1 MTPFRGPL
9 LMQLDTDKILAT
21 SANGIGTLVFN
32 HPEKRNALS
41 LEMWK
46 GIGDALAAFIAD
58 PDIRLVVMRGA
69 GGKAFISGADI
80 SQFEERRSSEST
92 AAEYNA
98 VTERAWSGLSG
109 IGKPLIAAI
118 EGYCLGGGLAV
129 AMKADIRIATKS
141 STFGIPAA
149 RLGLAYP
156 TDSVRDLVG
165 LVGPS
170 EAKRI
175 LFTGTPFDAA
185 AALRIGLINEIVEDG
200 ALDAGIAALAAVLTD
215 NAPLSMRASKE
226 TVDQI
231 ARGRIDVKRL
241 NELAMACIESADY
254 AEGRRAFMEK
264 RKPAFKGR

>member
-1 MTPFRGPL
+1 MKL
-9 LMQLDTDKILAT
+9 NTDKIVAEK
-21 SANGIGTLVFN
+21 AAGIGRLFFN

-46 GIGDALAAFIAD
+46 GIGDALTEFDGD
-58 PDIRLVVMRGA
+58 PDIRLVVMRGM

-80 SQFEERRSSEST
+80 SQFDEHRSSEAT
-92 AAEYNA
+92 AARYNA
-98 VTERAWSGLSG
+98 ITERAWSALSHL
-109 IGKPLIAAI
+109 GKPLIAAI
-118 EGYCLGGGLAV
+118 EGFCLGGGLAV
-129 AMKADIRIATKS
+129 AMKADIRLATRDAN
-141 STFGIPAA
+141 FGIPAA

-156 TDSVRDLVG
+156 VQSVRDLVN

-185 AALRIGLINEIVEDG
+185 TALRIGLVNEVVET
-200 ALDAGIAALAAVLTD
+200 LDDAIIALASTLTA

-226 TVDQI
+226 TVDQL
-231 ARGRIDVKRL
+231 ARGRVDEAGL
-241 NELAMACIESADY
+241 QALATACITSADY

-264 RKPAFKGR
+264 RKPVFKGR